1 MFEFLTSAALE
12 THDFNQRIEFVI
24 DGFLPKRMITMVYAD
39 GGNGKSWL
47 AFAVAKYCA
56 MQQMDV
62 VYLDFD
68 NPLSVLKDR
77 NIHSKLIEPHDNL
90 FYIQRSKCQ
99 MQSHEVLER
108 MAQQASAGK
117 YENTLIVFDS
127 LRDFTEVNN
136 DNRAMHTMSKI
147 KDVREAGA
155 TVLIIHHSNKDGK
168 NYQGSNNIRNSVD
181 NMYQLKKLNSV
192 DGVSSLLEVR
202 KERAPIT
209 DKAFHISPETLLF
222 EEMDI
227 QTAKLSDED
236 AGFIAKVKTTIEF
249 MPGINKT
256 ELLETCGFKK
266 DDKTAREKL
275 DRFDGQYWHSTKHAN
290 KYTYC
295 LADGA

>member
-1 MFEFLTSAALE
+1 MFEFLQNAALA

-24 DGFLPKRMITMVYAD
+24 NGFLPKRMITMIYAD

-56 MQQMDV
+56 MQQMHV

-77 NIHSKLIEPHDNL
+77 NINSKLIAPHDNL
-90 FYIQRSKCQ
+90 FYIQRSKCE
-99 MQSHEVLER
+99 MQSHEVLAQ
-108 MAQQASAGK
+108 MARQASAGK

-136 DNRAMHTMSKI
+136 DNRAMHTMSQI

-192 DGVSSLLEVR
+192 SGVSSLLEVK

-209 DKAFHISPETLLF
+209 DKAFNISPETLLF

-227 QTAKLSDED
+227 QTARLSDED
-236 AGFIAKVKTTIEF
+236 ASFIDSVRSAITIK
-249 MPGINKT
+249 PGINKT
-256 ELLETCGFKK
+256 ELLEECGFTK
-266 DDKTAREKL
+266 DDKTARSKL
-275 DRFDGQYWHSTKHAN
+275 DEFDGQHWKSRKHSN
-290 KYTYC
+290 KYTYE
-295 LADGA
+295 LLEA